1 MITRHGREA
10 SLKIKMFQAND
21 IQSIRSIIS
30 SIVPSRSSAVPS
42 LTILRNGAPSIRD
55 THLRM
60 HATRRMDALMHLHLP
75 SQEQR
80 LTLRECINMSGN
92 RIYQRH
98 EARVTSR
105 REKERKK
112 ERERGGGEE
121 REKKQE
127 NGEKKTESERLF
139 DRGVFD

>member
-1 MITRHGREA
+1 
-10 SLKIKMFQAND
+10 
-21 IQSIRSIIS
+21 
-30 SIVPSRSSAVPS
+30 
-42 LTILRNGAPSIRD
+42 
-55 THLRM
+55 M